1 MIRLANMTMPHL
13 PSTLRMSSS
22 PLVPSL
28 PRLSSSSHLVFDL
41 LNINT
46 MTTSTTRP
54 DIVQGGNFKPNAGQS
69 TGQPAAN
76 SIIAM
81 EDWNELFFAIQER
94 LENCVNDVVFTKNPE
109 MSLIARKARTKQAV
123 LECVQ
128 AMKVLH
134 QSILLTPHM
143 QTVNQLPDLPR
154 PPDGFVRS
162 GQT

>member
-1 MIRLANMTMPHL
+1 MIRLANMPIPHP
-13 PSTLRMSSS
+13 PSTPRMSNSSFVPSLPRMSSS
-22 PLVPSL
+22 P
-28 PRLSSSSHLVFDL
+28 HLVFDL

-46 MTTSTTRP
+46 LTTSTTRP

-109 MSLIARKARTKQAV
+109 MSLIARKARTKQVV

-134 QSILLTPHM
+134 QSILLAPHM
-143 QTVNQLPDLPR
+143 QPANQ
-154 PPDGFVRS
+154 
-162 GQT
+162 

>member
-1 MIRLANMTMPHL
+1 MIRLANMPMPYL
-13 PSTLRMSSS
+13 SSTPRLSSS

-28 PRLSSSSHLVFDL
+28 PRLSSSSHLAFDL

-46 MTTSTTRP
+46 MTTSTTRS
-54 DIVQGGNFKPNAGQS
+54 DITQGGNFKPNAGQS
-69 TGQPAAN
+69 TGQPAGN
-76 SIIAM
+76 SIIAP
-81 EDWNELFFAIQER
+81 EDWNELFLAIQER

-134 QSILLTPHM
+134 QSILLTPHI

-154 PPDGFVRS
+154 PPDGFVRC